1 VQSSEHLAGLNE
13 AQRTVVETFWV
24 ALVTLAASAT
34 KPATARR
41 PGMGEEG
48 PAGILADQVR
58 EQGHRCDEPARAEP
72 DNARSRADERAW
84 IVTCANASFRVRLIP
99 DMGAVIEPL
108 N

>member
-1 VQSSEHLAGLNE
+1 MMISPRGVLWA
-13 AQRTVVETFWV
+13 

-34 KPATARR
+34 KPATAQQ
-41 PGMGEEG
+41 PGIGEER

-58 EQGHRCDEPARAEP
+58 EQGHRCDEPASAEP
-72 DNARSRADERAW
+72 DAARSRADERAW
-84 IVTCANASFRVRLIP
+84 IVKCANASYKVRLIP